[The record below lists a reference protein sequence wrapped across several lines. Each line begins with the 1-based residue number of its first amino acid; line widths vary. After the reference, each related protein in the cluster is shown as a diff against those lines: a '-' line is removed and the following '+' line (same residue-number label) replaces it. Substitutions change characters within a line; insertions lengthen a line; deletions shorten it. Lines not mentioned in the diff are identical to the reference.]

1 MSNIVKSNG
10 GSVFASSESFDH
22 GQRVAKALASSN
34 LVPSQYQG
42 TQGVANCLIALNMAN
57 RMGVDEMAVMQNLHI
72 IHGRPSWSAPFL
84 ISAVNTCGRFSPMR
98 FKKGDL
104 GEITFEGKKIRNLSC
119 MAYAKDSSGDVLEG
133 STITVA
139 MAISEGW
146 YGKKGSK
153 WPNMCEQML
162 MYRAASFFSRIYC
175 PEITM
180 GMRTVEENQEITVDG
195 SAEVVATADLS
206 AINSRLKTET
216 VAVKTETV
224 SEGTETVETVD
235 ADSWDE

>member
-1 MSNIVKSNG
+1 MSNLVQSS
-10 GSVFASSESFDH
+10 GSVFASAQSFDH
-22 GQRVAKALASSN
+22 AQRVAKALASSD
-34 LVPSQYQG
+34 LVPTQYQG
-42 TQGVANCLIALNMAN
+42 PKGVANCLIALNMAN

-84 ISAVNTCGRFSPMR
+84 ISAVNTCGKFSPMR

-104 GEITFEGKKIRNLSC
+104 GEIKYEGKIIRNLSC
-119 MAYAKDSSGDVLEG
+119 MAYAKTNDGELLEG
-133 STITVA
+133 STITVE

-153 WPNMCEQML
+153 WPNMTEQML

-180 GMRTVEENQEITVDG
+180 GMRTVEENYEIETVDG
-195 SAEVVATADLS
+195 TAEVISSADLS
-206 AINSRLKTET
+206 AINERLKTET
-216 VAVKTETV
+216 VAEAVTH
-224 SEGTETVETVD
+224 GTETVAEAD
-235 ADSWDE
+235 AWEE

>member
-1 MSNIVKSNG
+1 MSNLVQSSG
-10 GSVFASSESFDH
+10 GVFASAQSFDH
-22 GQRVAKALASSN
+22 GQRVAKALASSD
-34 LVPSQYQG
+34 LVPAQYQG
-42 TQGVANCLIALNMAN
+42 PKGVANCLIALNMAS

-84 ISAVNTCGRFSPMR
+84 ISAVNTCGKFSDMR

-104 GEITFEGKKIRNLSC
+104 GEIKYEGKIIRNLSC
-119 MAYAKDSSGDVLEG
+119 MAYAKTNDGELLEG
-133 STITVA
+133 STITVE

-153 WPNMCEQML
+153 WPNMTEQML

-180 GMRTVEENQEITVDG
+180 GMRTVEENIEIETVDG
-195 SAEVVATADLS
+195 TAEVISSADLS
-206 AINSRLKTET
+206 AINERLKTET
-216 VAVKTETV
+216 VAEAVTH
-224 SEGTETVETVD
+224 GTETVAEAD
-235 ADSWDE
+235 AWEE